1 MPFVWFWTFW
11 HWSTEGFRSGSLLR
25 SPLQGIAS
33 HWDEWYRHESSDSER
48 NAIDA
53 PGSSVFE
60 QRRFVRWLARQW
72 AKEARWRDEMLPA
85 RYVLAQLSRVAPFD
99 RWTAFDKYRNTYAA
113 PGIAAIVL
121 DEDSAGEPGDVRR
134 VEAVALPLDEDAAA
148 AAIVSDGFHTDG
160 GELNTAR
167 RAAMSLLSGKGLI
180 VFLALWLFTGARPY
194 PRYLRILLMAG
205 WLAVIGLIVRLLVG
219 PDPGDARLV
228 ILNAILFT
236 LWSAL
241 VVTAVGVACAL
252 AFNAWRTGRA
262 LSMRTEQRQIHLR
275 MRDGLSVHGG
285 SAGLA
290 FCLNGLLATYRSH
303 PLLANR
309 SWLWERFFRGLRSA
323 SQTWAA
329 TGIIDA
335 DGSVE
340 QVVLEPKIRAC
351 LRNPNITDVL
361 TPWQAEAKQSAIE
374 KVATTAR
381 SLRPTLQN
389 PGMALGFASGKR
401 KLRSHRCRH
410 AAQSVMAVG
419 DFTSKSQL
427 AANAFGLAVSVVMA
441 LAVPDIRNV
450 LEPPDPPRIVGPG
463 SSSPYYLWVSLST
476 GRPDAFKAE
485 LESGFWSN
493 RRADVIA
500 YGGADGSVRAEM
512 RLNRNGRPS
521 TIDEQDGTVWIARR
535 RKFLG
540 REFQAGERVASYP
553 LSHLNGLNH
562 D

>member
-1 MPFVWFWTFW
+1 MAFVWFWTFW
-11 HWSTEGFRSGSLLR
+11 HWSTEGFRSGALLR

-33 HWDEWYRHESSDSER
+33 HWDEWYRHESSEDER
-48 NAIDA
+48 SAIDVT
-53 PGSSVFE
+53 GSSVFE
-60 QRRFVRWLARQW
+60 QRRFICWLARQW

-99 RWTAFDKYRNTYAA
+99 RWTTFDKYRTTYAA
-113 PGIAAIVL
+113 SGIAAIVL
-121 DEDSAGEPGDVRR
+121 DEESTGEPADVRR
-134 VEAVALPLDEDAAA
+134 VEAVAVPLDEDAAS

-167 RAAMSLLSGKGLI
+167 RAAISLLSGKGLI
-180 VFLALWLFTGARPY
+180 VFLGLWLVTGARPY
-194 PRYLRILLMAG
+194 PRYVRILLIAG
-205 WLAVIGLIVRLLVG
+205 WLGVLGLIVRLLIG
-219 PDPGDARLV
+219 PDPGVRLM
-228 ILNAILFT
+228 ILAATLFT

-241 VVTAVGVACAL
+241 VITAVGVASAL

-262 LSMRTEQRQIHLR
+262 LRTRTEERQLHLR
-275 MRDGLSVHGG
+275 MREGLSVQGG

-303 PLLANR
+303 PLIASR
-309 SWLWERFFRGLRSA
+309 SWLWERFFRRLRGA

-340 QVVLEPKIRAC
+340 HVVLEPKIRAC
-351 LRNPNITDVL
+351 LRSPYVTDVL
-361 TPWQAEAKQSAIE
+361 TPWQAEAKQKAIE
-374 KVATTAR
+374 KVAATAR
-381 SLRPTLQN
+381 PVGRAPQN
-389 PGMALGFASGKR
+389 PGMVLGFAAPKR

-410 AAQSVMAVG
+410 VAQSVMAVG
-419 DFTSKSQL
+419 DFTSKYQV
-427 AANAFGLAVSVVMA
+427 AANVLGVAVTVLMVLA
-441 LAVPDIRNV
+441 LPDLRNI
-450 LEPPDPPRIVGPG
+450 LGPPDPPRVVGPG
-463 SSSPYYLWVSLST
+463 SPSPYNLWVSLDT
-476 GRPDAFKAE
+476 DRPDAFKAA

-512 RLNRNGRPS
+512 RLTRNGRPN
-521 TIDEQDGTVWIARR
+521 TIDDQDGMIWIERR
-535 RKFLG
+535 RKFLS
-540 REFQAGERVASYP
+540 REFEAGERIASYP